1 MKGIT
6 RFLKWAFA
14 VISMIGIASLVA
26 GLAFRSGLGTP
37 TTEFKEKAVYAPHGV
52 VATSQPLASQ
62 AGLAVLQ
69 NGGNAVDAAV
79 TAAAVLSVVE
89 PYMTGIGGDM
99 FAMVWLER
107 EQRLIG
113 INGSGHAGALMTLD
127 KLAGRNRVPDEG
139 AQSITLPGA
148 LSGWAML
155 LETHGTISLVQALA
169 PAIELAEKGFP
180 ISKSTAE
187 EWGLFE
193 SKINYD
199 LGAKTTFLI
208 DGGRTPVAGE
218 WFVNPDYAKTL
229 KLIAAQGP
237 QVLYGGELGEKI
249 AARVQE
255 LGGFLT
261 QSDFANYQAEWVAPM
276 SVSYKE
282 YRLWELP
289 PNGQGIAALEML
301 KILESYDLKAM
312 QHNSPTY
319 LHHLIEAKKLAYADL
334 EYFVG
339 DPQFM
344 QIKAEDLLDDSLIA
358 KRRAL
363 IKPDQAME
371 QVDPEASLNTS
382 DTTYLSVA
390 DKDGN
395 MVSLIN
401 SIAGPFGSG
410 VVVPGTGFALQ
421 NRGVGL
427 SLQPERANTVAPGR
441 KPFHTII
448 PGFVTKAD
456 AQGKQQPWL
465 SFGIVGGPQQPQA
478 HVQMLLNMLVF
489 GMDVQ
494 EAIDAPRFRHWEG
507 NRVSFEQGI
516 PPSTVDELFSL
527 GHAPQNPVMATV
539 QGFFHGNNPGLV
551 FGGGQGVM
559 KTANGYVAGSDSRR
573 DGVAAAH

>member
-1 MKGIT
+1 MNGII

-14 VISMIGIASLVA
+14 IISVIGVAALVA
-26 GLAFRSGLGTP
+26 GLSFRSGLGTP

-52 VATSQPLASQ
+52 VASSQPLASQ

-113 INGSGHAGALMTLD
+113 INGSGYAGALMTPD

-148 LSGWAML
+148 LSGWATL
-155 LETHGTISLVQALA
+155 LQTHGTISLAQALA
-169 PAIELAEKGFP
+169 PAIELSEKGFP
-180 ISKSTAE
+180 ISKTTAE

-199 LGAKTTFLI
+199 LGARSTFLM
-208 DGGRTPVAGE
+208 DGGRTPVAGD
-218 WFVNPDYAKTL
+218 WFVNPDYANTL
-229 KLIAAQGP
+229 KLIAAEGP

-261 QSDFANYQAEWVAPM
+261 AGDFANYQAEWVEPM

-301 KILESYDLKAM
+301 KILEPYDLKAM
-312 QHNSPTY
+312 QHNSPSY

-334 EYFVG
+334 EHFVG

-344 QIKAEDLLDDSLIA
+344 QIRAEQLLEDAVIA

-363 IKPDQAME
+363 LKPEQAMQQAE
-371 QVDPEASLNTS
+371 PEASLTTS

-395 MVSLIN
+395 MVSFIN
-401 SIAGPFGSG
+401 SLAGPFGSG

-427 SLQPERANTVAPGR
+427 SLQPDRANTVAPGR

-456 AQGKQQPWL
+456 AGGKQQPWL

-478 HVQMLLNMLVF
+478 HVQMLLNMAVF
-489 GMDVQ
+489 DMDVQ

-507 NRVSFEQGI
+507 NSVSFEQGI
-516 PPSTVDELFSL
+516 PQSTVDELYSL

-551 FGGGQGVM
+551 FGGGQAVM
-559 KTANGYVAGSDSRR
+559 RTSKGYVAGSDSRR

>member
-1 MKGIT
+1 MQAVK
-6 RFLKWAFA
+6 RFLCWSLA
-14 VISMIGIASLVA
+14 IIMLIALCAGAAGWSFRA
-26 GLAFRSGLGTP
+26 GLGIP

-99 FAMVWLER
+99 FAMVWLEK
-107 EQRLIG
+107 EQRLVG

-127 KLAGRNRVPDEG
+127 KMADRRRVPDEG
-139 AQSITLPGA
+139 AESITLPGA
-148 LSGWAML
+148 LSGWATL
-155 LETHGTISLVQALA
+155 LEAHGTLTLAQALA
-169 PAIELAEKGFP
+169 PAIELAEQGFP
-180 ISKSTAE
+180 VSKTTAQ
-187 EWGLFE
+187 EWGLFTN
-193 SKINYD
+193 KINWD
-199 LGAKTTFLI
+199 QGAKETFLI
-208 DGGRTPVAGE
+208 DGSRPPVAGE
-218 WFVNPDYAKTL
+218 WFVNADYANTL

-237 QVLYGGELGEKI
+237 QVLYGGELGDKI
-249 AARVQE
+249 AARVQA
-255 LGGFLT
+255 LGGYIT
-261 QSDFANYQAEWVAPM
+261 ASDFANYRAEWVEPM
-276 SVSYKE
+276 SVSYQD

-301 KILESYDLKAM
+301 KILEPYDLKAM
-312 QHNSPTY
+312 QHNSPAY

-334 EYFVG
+334 EHFVG
-339 DPQFM
+339 DANLM
-344 QIKAEDLLDDSLIA
+344 KIKPEQLLSDAVIA

-363 IKPDQAME
+363 INPAQAME
-371 QVDPEASLNTS
+371 RTDPEPSLTTS
-382 DTTYLSVA
+382 DTTYLSMA
-390 DKDGN
+390 DKNGN

-401 SIAGPFGSG
+401 SVAGPFGSG
-410 VVVPGTGFALQ
+410 IVVPGTGFALQ

-427 SLQPERANTVAPGR
+427 SVQPERANTVAPGR

-456 AQGKQQPWL
+456 ATGKQQPWL

-478 HVQMLLNMLVF
+478 HVQMLLNMVVF

-494 EAIDAPRFRHWEG
+494 EAIDAPRFRHWED
-507 NRVSFEQGI
+507 NSVSFEQGI
-516 PPSTVDELFSL
+516 PEQTVEALYQL
-527 GHAPQNPVMATV
+527 GHAPQNPVMATA
-539 QGFFHGNNPGLV
+539 QGFFHGNQPALI
-551 FGGGQGVM
+551 FGGGQGVL
-559 KTANGYVAGSDSRR
+559 KTTKGYIAGSDSRR

>member
-14 VISMIGIASLVA
+14 VISVIGIAALVA
-26 GLAFRSGLGTP
+26 GLSFRSGLGTP

-52 VATSQPLASQ
+52 VTTSQPLASQ

-99 FAMVWLER
+99 FAVVWLER

-113 INGSGHAGALMTLD
+113 INGSGYAGALMTLD

-148 LSGWAML
+148 LSGWAIL
-155 LETHGTISLVQALA
+155 LETHGTINLAQALA

-261 QSDFANYQAEWVAPM
+261 QSDFANYQAEWVEPM

-301 KILESYDLKAM
+301 KILEPYDLKAM

-339 DPQFM
+339 DPQSM

-395 MVSLIN
+395 MVSFIN

-427 SLQPERANTVAPGR
+427 SLQPDRANTVAPGR

-456 AQGKQQPWL
+456 AQGQQKPWL
-465 SFGIVGGPQQPQA
+465 SFGIVGGAQQPQA
-478 HVQMLLNMLVF
+478 HVQMLLNMVMF

-516 PPSTVDELFSL
+516 SQSTVDELYSL

>member
-1 MKGIT
+1 MNGII
-6 RFLKWAFA
+6 RFLKWTFA
-14 VISMIGIASLVA
+14 VISVIGLAALVA
-26 GLAFRSGLGTP
+26 GLSFRSGLGTP

-99 FAMVWLER
+99 FAMVWLEH

-113 INGSGHAGALMTLD
+113 IDGSGHAGALMTLD

-148 LSGWAML
+148 LSGWATL
-155 LETHGTISLVQALA
+155 LQSHGTISLAQALA
-169 PAIELAEKGFP
+169 PAIELSEKGFP
-180 ISKSTAE
+180 ISKTTAE

-199 LGAKTTFLI
+199 LGARSTFLM
-208 DGGRTPVAGE
+208 DGGRTPVAGD
-218 WFVNPDYAKTL
+218 WFVNPDYANTL
-229 KLIAAQGP
+229 KLIAAEGP

-261 QSDFANYQAEWVAPM
+261 AGDFANYQAKWVEPM

-301 KILESYDLKAM
+301 KILEPYDLKAM
-312 QHNSPTY
+312 QHNSASY

-334 EYFVG
+334 EHFVG
-339 DPQFM
+339 DPDFM
-344 QIKAEDLLDDSLIA
+344 QIKAEQLLEDTVIA

-363 IKPDQAME
+363 IKPEQAMQQAE
-371 QVDPEASLNTS
+371 PEASLTTS

-395 MVSLIN
+395 MVSFIN

-427 SLQPERANTVAPGR
+427 SLQPDRANTVAPGR

-456 AQGKQQPWL
+456 AGGKQQPWL

-478 HVQMLLNMLVF
+478 HVQMLLNMVVF
-489 GMDVQ
+489 DMDVQ
-494 EAIDAPRFRHWEG
+494 EAIDAPRFRHWQG
-507 NRVSFEQGI
+507 NSVSFEQGI
-516 PPSTVDELFSL
+516 PQSTVDELYSL

-559 KTANGYVAGSDSRR
+559 KTSKGYVAGSDSRR

>member
-14 VISMIGIASLVA
+14 VISVIGIAALVA
-26 GLAFRSGLGTP
+26 GLSFRSGLGAP

-52 VATSQPLASQ
+52 VTTSQPLASQ

-99 FAMVWLER
+99 FAVVWLER

-148 LSGWAML
+148 LSGWAIL
-155 LETHGTISLVQALA
+155 LETHGTINLAQALA

-193 SKINYD
+193 NKINYD

-261 QSDFANYQAEWVAPM
+261 QSDFANYQAEWVEPM

-301 KILESYDLKAM
+301 KILEPYDLKAM

-339 DPQFM
+339 DPQSM

-395 MVSLIN
+395 MVSFIN

-427 SLQPERANTVAPGR
+427 SLQPDRANTVAPGR

-456 AQGKQQPWL
+456 AQGQQKPWL
-465 SFGIVGGPQQPQA
+465 SFGIVGGAQQPQA
-478 HVQMLLNMLVF
+478 HVQMLLNMVMF

-516 PPSTVDELFSL
+516 SQSTVDELYSL

>member
-14 VISMIGIASLVA
+14 FISVIGIAALVA
-26 GLAFRSGLGTP
+26 GLSFRSGLGTP
-37 TTEFKEKAVYAPHGV
+37 TAEFKEKAVYAPHGV

-155 LETHGTISLVQALA
+155 LEAHGTISLAQALA
-169 PAIELAEKGFP
+169 PAIELAEQGFP

-261 QSDFANYQAEWVAPM
+261 QSDFANYQAEWVEPM
-276 SVSYKE
+276 FVSYKE

-301 KILESYDLKAM
+301 KILEPYDLKAM

-334 EYFVG
+334 EHFVG

-344 QIKAEDLLDDSLIA
+344 QIKAEQLLDDSFIA

-363 IKPDQAME
+363 IKPNQAME

-395 MVSLIN
+395 MVSFIN

-465 SFGIVGGPQQPQA
+465 SFGIVGGAQQPQA
-478 HVQMLLNMLVF
+478 HVQMLLNMVVF

-516 PPSTVDELFSL
+516 PQSTVDELYSL

-559 KTANGYVAGSDSRR
+559 KTSKGYVAGTDSRR

>member
-14 VISMIGIASLVA
+14 VISVFGIAALVA
-26 GLAFRSGLGTP
+26 GLSFRSGLGTP

-99 FAMVWLER
+99 FAMLWLES

-113 INGSGHAGALMTLD
+113 IDGSGHAGALMTLD

-155 LETHGTISLVQALA
+155 LETHGTISLAQALA
-169 PAIELAEKGFP
+169 PAIALAEKGFP
-180 ISKSTAE
+180 ISETTAE
-187 EWGLFE
+187 EWGLFA

-199 LGAKTTFLI
+199 QGAKSTFLM
-208 DGGRTPVAGE
+208 DGGRTPAAGD
-218 WFVNPDYAKTL
+218 WFVNPDYANTL
-229 KLIAAQGP
+229 KLIAAEGHK
-237 QVLYGGELGEKI
+237 VLYGGELGENI

-261 QSDFANYQAEWVAPM
+261 PGDFANYQAKWVEPM
-276 SVSYKE
+276 SVSYKD

-301 KILESYDLKAM
+301 KILEPYDLKAM
-312 QHNSPTY
+312 QHNSASY

-334 EYFVG
+334 EHFVG
-339 DPQFM
+339 DPEFM
-344 QIKAEDLLDDSLIA
+344 QIKAEQLLEDAVIA
-358 KRRAL
+358 KRRTL
-363 IKPDQAME
+363 IKPQQAMQQAE
-371 QVDPEASLNTS
+371 PEASLTTS

-390 DKDGN
+390 DKNGN

-427 SLQPERANTVAPGR
+427 SLQPNRANTVAPGR

-478 HVQMLLNMLVF
+478 HVQMLLNMVVF
-489 GMDVQ
+489 DMDVQ

-507 NRVSFEQGI
+507 NSVSFEQGI
-516 PPSTVDELFSL
+516 PQSTVDELYSL

-559 KTANGYVAGSDSRR
+559 KTSKGYVAGSDSRR

>member
-1 MKGIT
+1 MKGII

-14 VISMIGIASLVA
+14 VIAVIGIASLVA
-26 GLAFRSGLGTP
+26 GLSFRSGLGTP

-62 AGLAVLQ
+62 AGLVVLQ

-99 FAMVWLER
+99 FAMVWLEP

-113 INGSGHAGALMTLD
+113 INGSGHAGTLMTLD

-155 LETHGTISLVQALA
+155 LEAHGTISLAQALA

-180 ISKSTAE
+180 ISKTTAE

-199 LGAKTTFLI
+199 QGARSTFLI
-208 DGGRTPVAGE
+208 EGGRTPVAGDR
-218 WFVNPDYAKTL
+218 FLNPDYANTL

-261 QSDFANYQAEWVAPM
+261 QSDFANYQAEWVEPM

-301 KILESYDLKAM
+301 KILEPYDLKAM

-344 QIKAEDLLDDSLIA
+344 QIKAEQLLDDSVIA

-363 IKPDQAME
+363 IKQDQAME
-371 QVDPEASLNTS
+371 QVDPEKSLNTS

-395 MVSLIN
+395 MVSFIN

-478 HVQMLLNMLVF
+478 HVQMLLNMVVF

-516 PPSTVDELFSL
+516 PQSTVDELYSL